1 MTLKALAAELNV
13 SGMTIYRRA
22 ERAGVNIKEL
32 RGPDG
37 ELTSEGVSVL
47 ASLFDTTTPGSTDAT
62 EGTSHHH
69 NDDDNA
75 VVVARLTAECEGL
88 RRLVETLQA
97 EVTDLRS
104 RLDASEAER
113 RQRDRLLLP
122 AAGGGVRGWWRRHF
136 GGDT

>member
-1 MTLKALAAELNV
+1 MTLKALAEELHV

-37 ELTSEGVSVL
+37 ELTSEGVAVL
-47 ASLFDTTTPGSTDAT
+47 ASLFDSTTPGSTDSTGSA
-62 EGTSHHH
+62 SHQH
-69 NDDDNA
+69 NAEANA
-75 VVVARLTAECEGL
+75 VDVARLTAECEGL

-113 RQRDRLLLP
+113 RQRDQLLLP
-122 AAGGGVRGWWRRHF
+122 SGSGGLRGWWRRLR
-136 GGDT
+136 GGGT